1 MDARVRVGARRAA
14 FLYGSPSPFA
24 GRAKETKQQAHREK
38 ETVGSRK
45 FVLTIFF
52 SGREA
57 DDRGGHNE

>member
-1 MDARVRVGARRAA
+1 M
-14 FLYGSPSPFA
+14 
-24 GRAKETKQQAHREK
+24 KQEAHCEK

-45 FVLTIFF
+45 LVLTIFF